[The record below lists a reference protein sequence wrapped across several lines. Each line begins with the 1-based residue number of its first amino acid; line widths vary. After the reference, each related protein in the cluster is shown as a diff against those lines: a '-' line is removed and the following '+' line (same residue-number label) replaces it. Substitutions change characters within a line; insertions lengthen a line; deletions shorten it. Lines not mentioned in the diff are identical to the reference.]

1 MSRIRGVILDID
13 GTLVDSN
20 DAHARAWVAALA
32 EHGLDVP
39 YEQVRP
45 LIGMGG
51 DKLLPAVGGPSADSS
66 QGKRVS
72 ARRAEIFKERYLPEV
87 KPFAGARDLLA
98 RMRDRGLKLA
108 VASSAKREE
117 LGPLLEAA
125 GAQDLIEEQKKT
137 SSSDADSS
145 KPDPDIV
152 HAALD
157 RLGLP
162 PEQVIMIGDTPFD
175 VEAARRAGIGTI
187 ALRCGGWHDHDLGG
201 ALEVYRDPAD
211 LLAHYDSSPLAAQGT
226 ERAER

>member
-1 MSRIRGVILDID
+1 MPQVRGVILDID

-32 EHGLDVP
+32 QHGLEVP
-39 YEQVRP
+39 YEQVRR

-51 DKLLPAVGGPSADSS
+51 DKLLPEVGGPSADSAE
-66 QGKRVS
+66 GKRIS
-72 ARRAEIFKERYLPEV
+72 ARRGEIFKERYLPALE
-87 KPFAGARDLLA
+87 PFAGTRELLA
-98 RMRDRGLKLA
+98 HMRERGLKLA

-125 GAQDLIEEQKKT
+125 GAQDLIEEQKQT

-152 HAALD
+152 QAALD

-175 VEAARRAGIGTI
+175 VEAARRAGVGTI
-187 ALRCGGWHDHDLGG
+187 ALRCGGWHDNDLGG
-201 ALEVYRDPAD
+201 ALAVYGDPAD
-211 LLAHYDSSPLAAQGT
+211 LLAHYDSSPLAPGSGGD
-226 ERAER
+226 

>member
-51 DKLLPAVGGPSADSS
+51 DKLLPAVGGPSADSP

-72 ARRAEIFKERYLPEV
+72 ARRAEIFKELYLPEV
-87 KPFAGARDLLA
+87 KPFAGARELLA
-98 RMRDRGLKLA
+98 RMRERGLKLA

-175 VEAARRAGIGTI
+175 VEAAGRAGIATI

-201 ALEVYRDPAD
+201 ALAVYNDPAD
-211 LLAHYDSSPLAAQGT
+211 LLAHYDSSPLAREDT
-226 ERAER
+226 ERTGR